1 MLMHG
6 LDDVGHRDRS
16 CMREPLQKRC
26 KAKKMIA
33 MSVGDIDPGEVLAA
47 RDDPIQ
53 QRPRLLGREEGVHEN
68 GVALTV
74 DECRRIRH
82 PHQFF
87 FAGWQIAA
95 EAGAPYRKH
104 LPMKISASERRL
116 RHRLFSFTGPGA
128 GETNRSLRRTKSGT
142 LTYRGRSVRPGQTQ
156 A

>member
-26 KAKKMIA
+26 KAKEMIA
-33 MSVGDIDPGEVLAA
+33 MSVGDIDPGEVLAT

-53 QRPRLLGREEGVHEN
+53 QNPRLLGREEGVHEN

-74 DECRRIRH
+74 DKCRGIRH

-87 FAGWQIAA
+87 LAGWQISAQA
-95 EAGAPYRKH
+95 RALYRKY
-104 LPMKISASERRL
+104 LPMKIRVSERRL
-116 RHRLFSFTGPGA
+116 RHGSFSFNGRGTD
-128 GETNRSLRRTKSGT
+128 ETSRSLRGTKSGT
-142 LTYRGRSVRPGQTQ
+142 LTYRGRSARLG
-156 A
+156 